1 MVGGADTLN
10 GGRALLGV
18 DDKSGLAEFASGLH
32 RLGYE
37 LVATGGTERE
47 LRAAGLPV
55 TSVRSVTQVEEMLG
69 GRVKTLHPALHAG
82 ILARRDR
89 PDDMA
94 TLRRH
99 GYQPID
105 LVVVNLYPFAQV
117 VGAGAGEEEA
127 LEAIDI
133 GGPALLRAAAKNFA
147 SVAVVSSPNQ
157 YRAVLEELDTGGLS
171 LASRRRLAA
180 RVFQLTSAY
189 DALVASHLAGEVDPA
204 GDGWPVYLPVATRLR
219 QPLRY
224 GENPHQPA
232 ALYLVGASPRGLA
245 AARQL
250 QGGELSYTNWL
261 DADAAWRLASGLSE
275 TGAVM
280 VKHTNPCGVAL
291 ASTAAEAFQRAYDCD
306 PRSAYGGV
314 VALNRPLDAETA
326 TAITHHFLELAV
338 APDVTEEALAILARR
353 PRPRVLTV
361 GSEADSSVSQLELR
375 SLDGGLL
382 AQLRDPSTDDDELQV
397 VSKRQPVPEEWRQL
411 TLAWQVVRAVK
422 SNAIVLCR
430 EDRAVGIGAGQM
442 SRVEAVELA
451 IRRAGEWAR
460 GSSLASDG
468 FFPMPDGL
476 EAAAAAGVTAAI
488 HPGGSKRDGEVVV
501 AADAAG
507 MALVVTGR
515 RHFRH

>member
-1 MVGGADTLN
+1 VS

-18 DDKSGLAEFASGLH
+18 DDKSGLEEFASGLH

-55 TSVRSVTQVEEMLG
+55 TSVASVTRVEEMLE
-69 GRVKTLHPALHAG
+69 GRVKTLHPAIHAG

-94 TLRRH
+94 TLERL

-105 LVVVNLYPFAQV
+105 LVVVNLYPFAGV
-117 VGAGAGEEEA
+117 VGAGAGEEQA
-127 LEAIDI
+127 LEAIDV

-147 SVAVVSSPNQ
+147 SVAVVSSPDQ
-157 YRAVLEELDTGGLS
+157 YRAVLEELETGGLS

-204 GDGWPVYLPVATRLR
+204 GDDWPVHLPIATRLR

-224 GENPHQPA
+224 GENPHQPG
-232 ALYLVGASPRGLA
+232 ALYLVGARPRGLA

-250 QGGELSYTNWL
+250 HGGELSYTNWL

-275 TGAVM
+275 TGAVV

-291 ASTAAEAFQRAYDCD
+291 ASTAAEAFQRAYECD
-306 PRSAYGGV
+306 PRSAYGGI

-326 TAITHHFLELAV
+326 AAMSRHFLELTV
-338 APDVTEEALAILARR
+338 VPKVTEEALAILAQR
-353 PRPRVLTV
+353 PRPRVLEV

-382 AQLRDPSTDDDELQV
+382 AQLRDPSTDDAELQV
-397 VSKRQPVPEEWRQL
+397 VSKRQPSPEEWRQL
-411 TLAWQVVRAVK
+411 GLAWQVVRAVK
-422 SNAIVLCR
+422 SNAIVLCH

-451 IRRAGEWAR
+451 VRRAGEEAR
-460 GSSLASDG
+460 GSSLASDA

-476 EAAAAAGVTAAI
+476 EAANAAGVTAAI
-488 HPGGSKRDGEVVV
+488 HPGGSKRDREVLA